1 MCYYRIKVAALHQCR
16 GQIYLMEGL
25 HPATATIYTPCFVPP
40 PKNQQQLDYPVHG
53 QCVCSMSHL
62 NQGSVSDLAVQC
74 LDMWC
79 QVHVQQEVIL
89 QETAQSYTALS
100 VCVRALILC
109 NSGSTHS
116 PLTHM

>member
-16 GQIYLMEGL
+16 GQIYL
-25 HPATATIYTPCFVPP
+25 IFVPP

-116 PLTHM
+116 PLTHV

>member
-1 MCYYRIKVAALHQCR
+1 MQGADLSYGGASSCHGYYL
-16 GQIYLMEGL
+16 
-25 HPATATIYTPCFVPP
+25 YTLFCPP

-116 PLTHM
+116 PLTHV

>member
-1 MCYYRIKVAALHQCR
+1 MQGADLSYGGASSCHGYYL
-16 GQIYLMEGL
+16 
-25 HPATATIYTPCFVPP
+25 YTLFCPP

-53 QCVCSMSHL
+53 HCVCSMSHL

-116 PLTHM
+116 PLTHV